1 MEIKIKLHN
10 KNTKLYIT
18 YKLNEQY
25 IERIKNI
32 IKKYL
37 NKEICSLEDDSN
49 NDGFWKVALDIENEI
64 YNDFCICVD
73 YELVDDI
80 YMELKYNIA
89 FKVLDKYLRS

>member
-10 KNTKLYIT
+10 ENTKLYIT

-32 IKKYL
+32 VKKYL
-37 NKEICSLEDDSN
+37 NKEICSLEYGSN
-49 NDGFWKVALDIENEI
+49 NDGFWKLALDIEQEI
-64 YNDFCICVD
+64 YDDFCICEDLV
-73 YELVDDI
+73 YEI